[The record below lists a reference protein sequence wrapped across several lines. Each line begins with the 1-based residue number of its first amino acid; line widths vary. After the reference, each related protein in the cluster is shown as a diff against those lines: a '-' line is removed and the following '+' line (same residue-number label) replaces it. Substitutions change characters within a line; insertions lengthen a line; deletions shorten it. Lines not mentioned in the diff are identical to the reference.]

1 MANNYY
7 ICYENCNFRHG
18 KMTKKNDNIKEIIKE
33 VGALIEE
40 KEKIDNLA
48 KAVASM
54 NEFEQMYQGVLIKD
68 GIDFRNGDTF
78 EKIEKIL
85 GKEKMRMAIGQM
97 TNYLVVELCGKVSD
111 IDVHIGL
118 YKIEK
123 A

>member
-1 MANNYY
+1 
-7 ICYENCNFRHG
+7 
-18 KMTKKNDNIKEIIKE
+18 MTEKNDNIKEIIKE

-97 TNYLVVELCGKVSD
+97 TNFLVAELGGKIID
-111 IDVHIGL
+111 INARIGL